1 MSDKQQNCEPCPEGR
16 IRNKEGK
23 CVMPEVTFA
32 GFVLSLNT
40 TALYH
45 LGELSHPETG
55 EKVIDLELVK
65 HTIDTINL
73 LRDKTKGN
81 LDKDENELITNIL
94 YDLKMRYVNAY
105 SQTSRSE

>member
-1 MSDKQQNCEPCPEGR
+1 MSDKQQDCKPCPEGR

-32 GFVLSLNT
+32 GFILSLNT

-55 EKVIDLELVK
+55 DMIVDLELVK
-65 HTIDTINL
+65 HTIDTISM
-73 LRDKTKGN
+73 LREKTKGN
-81 LDKDENELITNIL
+81 LDKDEIELISTIL

-105 SQTSRSE
+105 NTSSRSE

>member
-1 MSDKQQNCEPCPEGR
+1 MSGNQKECKPCPEGR
-16 IRNKEGK
+16 IRNKDGK
-23 CVMPEVTFA
+23 CVMPEVTFT
-32 GFVLSLNT
+32 GFILSLNT

-55 EKVIDLELVK
+55 ENVVDLELVK

-81 LDKDENELITNIL
+81 LDRDENELISNVL
-94 YDLKMRYVNAY
+94 YDLKLRYVNAY
-105 SQTSRSE
+105 GKSPDKK